1 MRLNARHLWIGIPA
15 VALLSAAA
23 SFYQPVLAQRTD
35 VLVWGESYCGSYDN
49 GEIVGF
55 YSGSVLWWTF
65 TSAVLAVWLGGTL
78 IHWWAGEAAAPDPPL
93 AAVLALAGAGAVGG
107 LTGIAAA
114 RGLVG
119 AVISRYDERACI
131 EAHHFDKAVWYGALA
146 GLIITV
152 LMLVVREC
160 AIAIGTACALGLA
173 VYAAVALGH
182 VRDPAVGGRTAPF
195 DFAEVLNI
203 WMNYNDGLPFVT
215 PLLAATVLLCGLV
228 AYARTRDLGRSG
240 FATAAVAVIVSC
252 AFLVGSL

>member
-1 MRLNARHLWIGIPA
+1 VDLHLGDPH
-15 VALLSAAA
+15 
-23 SFYQPVLAQRTD
+23 
-35 VLVWGESYCGSYDN
+35 GG
-49 GEIVGF
+49 
-55 YSGSVLWWTF
+55 
-65 TSAVLAVWLGGTL
+65 LGGT
-78 IHWWAGEAAAPDPPL
+78 IIRWWTSEAAAPDPPL
-93 AAVLALAGAGAVGG
+93 APVLALAGAGEVGS

-131 EAHHFDKAVWYGALA
+131 ESHHFDKAVWYGALA
-146 GLIITV
+146 GLITL
-152 LMLVVREC
+152 LMLIVREC

-173 VYAAVALGH
+173 VHEAVALGH

-215 PLLAATVLLCGLV
+215 PLLAATVLFCGPV

-240 FATAAVAVIVSC
+240 FATAAVAVIVYC
-252 AFLVGSL
+252 AFLVGSV